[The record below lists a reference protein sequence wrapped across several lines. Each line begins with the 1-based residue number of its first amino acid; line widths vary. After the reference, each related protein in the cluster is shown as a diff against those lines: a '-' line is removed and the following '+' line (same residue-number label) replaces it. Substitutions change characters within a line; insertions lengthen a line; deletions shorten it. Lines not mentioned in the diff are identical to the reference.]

1 MQFSS
6 PTVSLSSQAI
16 LSPTTCRMLMTYCHY
31 SFLLLPSFSP
41 TIKPKPKVSD
51 TSHFFSLANNSLTE
65 PYFASQ
71 SISSLSLSPLVR
83 NSGNCGQDIEGKKRE
98 EKPFHPALKANSIS
112 PCSPMSE
119 NSEDHKRWLML
130 NAYASPFPIS
140 YSQEKL
146 PNPVL
151 YVWGIFTPPQT
162 LVPST
167 LEPCL
172 HVLVRDLQRNRIN
185 RIDLNISGDLLW
197 KLAHMIMEAESHD
210 L

>member
-1 MQFSS
+1 MLWFS
-6 PTVSLSSQAI
+6 PHTVSLPSQAI

-31 SFLLLPSFSP
+31 FSLVLPSFSP
-41 TIKPKPKVSD
+41 KTKPKPKVSD

-71 SISSLSLSPLVR
+71 SISSLSPSISKKLW
-83 NSGNCGQDIEGKKRE
+83 EGHWEKKKKKE
-98 EKPFHPALKANSIS
+98 ENPFHPALKANSIS
-112 PCSPMSE
+112 TCSPMSE

-130 NAYASPFPIS
+130 NAHASPFPVS

-151 YVWGIFTPPQT
+151 CVWGIFMPPQT
-162 LVPST
+162 LVPSI

-172 HVLVRDLQRNRIN
+172 HVLVRDLQRNRTK
-185 RIDLNISGDLLW
+185 RIDISISGNLL
-197 KLAHMIMEAESHD
+197 
-210 L
+210 